1 MNDTTMYELLAEK
14 YGDLGRG
21 AADRLRQ
28 WLSGKLPYAYP
39 EILAQHL
46 DEKHLGLVFDACWQ
60 VLPFGTGGRRGRV
73 GYGPNRMNPTTVA
86 MTVQGH
92 CQYLRAAFPGQEN
105 LAVVVANDV
114 RVFNDIAG
122 VYNFL
127 GEGHPLLGV
136 SSRSLGRLAC
146 EIYAGN
152 GITAYFAEPEN
163 SQAMLTTPELSF
175 TINKL
180 GAVGG
185 INLSA
190 SHNPPDDNGLKV
202 YDQYGSQPVA
212 PNDQRLVEIMEHA
225 TEIGILPFAQAR
237 EQGLIRE
244 LPPALHQEYIET
256 YVRLYDNIFTP
267 RADIPIVYTP
277 LCGCGMTTV
286 GDVFARLDFPILT
299 PPDEA
304 ANGTF
309 AVIPFKAPNPE
320 VPQATEPAK
329 IFAEAHGSGIVLSS
343 DPDADRVGLEA
354 RLPDGTWYHF
364 DGNQI
369 ATILCYFLM
378 LDPQGPQRRG
388 LVIETLVTTRIL
400 SKIVEQAAGSW
411 LIDDLLVGFKYV
423 ADVLKDLAKPSAERQ
438 PRYAALPAT
447 PDQLVLA
454 TEESHGVVMV
464 PTIRDKDATPA
475 CLYLAALYQ
484 RLHGEGKTFL
494 DYYTHI
500 LEELG
505 GYDDVSRS
513 ITMTGVE
520 GVMKRDRIMASLRA
534 AMPETLGGYA
544 VNRVV
549 DHWDQAAFGAF
560 VSETDKLPRNVLRLF
575 TDAFIVTVRPSGTEP
590 KLKLYCQ
597 ILPHGE
603 PSGARGEALLSEVR
617 TKAEAIARVVYNA
630 LLARLDLSLSEAAL
644 MLPDIIDLD
653 RKRHFETQTI
663 PQLRATLQQGTF
675 QRLEDLLAWLR
686 LEVAAMTPGANP
698 LPALKAP
705 LAYLCDRWATEL
717 GALPLLEELAHWTR
731 QRTA

>member
-1 MNDTTMYELLAEK
+1 MNDTTYYELLAER

-46 DEKHLGLVFDACWQ
+46 DEKHLGLVFDAFWQ

-73 GYGPNRMNPTTVA
+73 GYGPNRINPTTVA

-114 RVFNDIAG
+114 RVFHDISG

-127 GEGHPLLGV
+127 GKEHPLLGV

-163 SQAMLTTPELSF
+163 AQAMLTTPELSF

-225 TEIGILPFAQAR
+225 TEIGILPFEQALAQ
-237 EQGLIRE
+237 GMIRT

-267 RADIPIVYTP
+267 QADIPVVYTP

-286 GDVFARLDFPILT
+286 GDVFARMNFPILT
-299 PPDEA
+299 PPEEA

-329 IFAEAHGSGIVLSS
+329 IFAEAHGAGIVLSS

-354 RLPDGTWYHF
+354 RLPDGSWYHF

-400 SKIVEQAAGSW
+400 GKIVEKAEGSW

-438 PRYAALPAT
+438 PRYADLPCT

-484 RLHGEGKTFL
+484 RLHGEGENLSGLLHPHFGRTGRLRRCQSF
-494 DYYTHI
+494 D
-500 LEELG
+500 
-505 GYDDVSRS
+505 YDDGR
-513 ITMTGVE
+513 
-520 GVMKRDRIMASLRA
+520 
-534 AMPETLGGYA
+534 
-544 VNRVV
+544 
-549 DHWDQAAFGAF
+549 
-560 VSETDKLPRNVLRLF
+560 
-575 TDAFIVTVRPSGTEP
+575 
-590 KLKLYCQ
+590 
-597 ILPHGE
+597 
-603 PSGARGEALLSEVR
+603 
-617 TKAEAIARVVYNA
+617 
-630 LLARLDLSLSEAAL
+630 
-644 MLPDIIDLD
+644 
-653 RKRHFETQTI
+653 
-663 PQLRATLQQGTF
+663 
-675 QRLEDLLAWLR
+675 
-686 LEVAAMTPGANP
+686 
-698 LPALKAP
+698 
-705 LAYLCDRWATEL
+705 
-717 GALPLLEELAHWTR
+717 
-731 QRTA
+731 